1 MDNRTNE
8 LLQKYHRNELRSEE
22 LKELVEGIRRSTD
35 EDLRSCLE
43 EHWATYEGF
52 ADLSEEKRQRLF
64 PLLEHHGQKTWLNG
78 WRRYWLPVAAS
89 VLLLLSGS
97 LSVLYLTQY
106 QEMQTLAERNIEIR
120 SGEYEPSMVVLPDG
134 TRVRLNARS
143 VLSYHQDFGTDMRHV
158 QLSGEGFFEVR
169 HDASRPFIVTTDCMD
184 ITVLGTTFNVYAY
197 EQKDFVEMSLVEGRV
212 KVSTLR
218 PPYQSLEVRPNE
230 KVTYNKQTDA
240 LLLTATDNRIETAW
254 TEKELTFRH
263 DRLEDVLKSLERKFG
278 VSFVI
283 DHPALLDDTYTGVF
297 DEQNLDSILRVLQL
311 HYGFEYR
318 KEGDTILLKERPA
331 N

>member
-169 HDASRPFIVTTDCMD
+169 HDASRPFYCDHRLHGHHRVGDDLQCVCLRTEGLC
-184 ITVLGTTFNVYAY
+184 GNVAGGRPG
-197 EQKDFVEMSLVEGRV
+197 EGV
-212 KVSTLR
+212 
-218 PPYQSLEVRPNE
+218 
-230 KVTYNKQTDA
+230 
-240 LLLTATDNRIETAW
+240 
-254 TEKELTFRH
+254 
-263 DRLEDVLKSLERKFG
+263 
-278 VSFVI
+278 
-283 DHPALLDDTYTGVF
+283 HPA
-297 DEQNLDSILRVLQL
+297 E
-311 HYGFEYR
+311 
-318 KEGDTILLKERPA
+318 A
-331 N
+331 